1 MSGCIIFEA
10 LVIVRKVLGRYTGHQ
25 SSSSLLDKSIACFDR
40 IGVLSIL

>member
-25 SSSSLLDKSIACFDR
+25 SSSLLNKSIACLDR